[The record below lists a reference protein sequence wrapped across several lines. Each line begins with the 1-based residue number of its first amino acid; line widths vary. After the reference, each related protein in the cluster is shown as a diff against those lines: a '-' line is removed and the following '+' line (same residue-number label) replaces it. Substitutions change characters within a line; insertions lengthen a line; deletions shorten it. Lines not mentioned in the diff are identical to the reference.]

1 MNPSL
6 ENMSTEQLREL
17 VLDKQNQVAEL
28 EQVNR
33 ILTKEKDQLGHKV
46 DVLTKENEDQIAWY
60 KKAIE
65 DFEEKVRAIEQEKQS
80 LLTKIKE
87 ILENFSSVK
96 FELSQLKR
104 LVFGS
109 KRERFVSNGQDGQM
123 SLPFRVEAL
132 AEETEPVTEKIAFTR
147 RKVNRKNHHGRLP
160 LPDHIPVEEIFI
172 EPEEDVTGLKCIGQE
187 ITEELEYEAAVL
199 KRKRYIRNKYAL
211 PDNQGVITGNLPTR
225 PIDKCI
231 AGPGLLAHIHVSKF
245 VYHMPFYRQVQR
257 LKTEHQVTIPR
268 STIDSWQTG
277 TANLVW
283 SLYEELKRQVLGQGY
298 IQLDETPIK
307 VLDQRKKGTTHRGY
321 YWVYHSPPE
330 HIVFFDYQEGRG
342 REGPRK
348 LLTDFKGY
356 LQTDGYKVY
365 DWFGLQK
372 DITLVG
378 CWAHARRA
386 FERSLSDDRKRAEH
400 AIQEIQ
406 KLYMVERKARELGLT
421 PEQRYE
427 LRLDESLLILNA
439 LGTWM
444 AEQIRTTLPK
454 SPFGKALIY
463 SVSRWDNLMAYL
475 KDGYL
480 EIDNNLCEN
489 AIRPNALGRKNHLFA
504 GSHAGAQRAAMFYS
518 FFGTCKMNNV
528 DPFNWFKTVL
538 EIIPDYPANKLVE
551 LLPQNLDLQKYS

>member
-1 MNPSL
+1 MNPSH
-6 ENMSTEQLREL
+6 ENMSAEQLKKLLL
-17 VLDKQNQVAEL
+17 VTQNQLASL
-28 EQVNR
+28 EQNNR
-33 ILTKEKDQLGHKV
+33 ILTKERDHLSQKV
-46 DVLTKENEDQIAWY
+46 NILTKAYEKLE
-60 KKAIE
+60 
-65 DFEEKVRAIEQEKQS
+65 EEKES
-80 LLTKIKE
+80 LLKKFQE
-87 ILENFSSVK
+87 ILEKFSSVK

-123 SLPFRVEAL
+123 SLPFQVQAL
-132 AEETEPVTEKIAFTR
+132 PEETEPVREKIAFTR
-147 RKVNRKNHHGRLP
+147 RKVNRKNHQGRLP
-160 LPDHIPVEEIFI
+160 LPDHLPVEEIII
-172 EPEEDVTGLKCIGQE
+172 EPEMDVTGLKCIGQE
-187 ITEELEYEAAVL
+187 VTDELEYEAAVL
-199 KRKRYIRNKYAL
+199 KVKRYIRNKYAL
-211 PDNQGVITGNLPTR
+211 PDNEGVITGNLPTR

-231 AGPGLLAHIHVSKF
+231 AGPGLLSHIFVSKF
-245 VYHMPFYRQVQR
+245 VYHLPFYRQEQR
-257 LKTEHQVTIPR
+257 FRTEHQVTIPR
-268 STIDSWQTG
+268 TTIDGWQTR
-277 TANLVW
+277 TSNLVW
-283 SLYEELKRQVLGQGY
+283 PLYEELKRQVLGQGY

-307 VLDQRKKGTTHRGY
+307 VLDKRKKGTTHRGY
-321 YWVYHSPPE
+321 HWVYHSPPE

-342 REGPRK
+342 RDGPRK

-386 FERSLSDDRKRAEH
+386 VEKSLGDDRKRAEH
-400 AIQEIQ
+400 VMQEIQ
-406 KLYMVERKARELGLT
+406 KLYMIERKARELGLI
-421 PEQRYE
+421 PQQRHE
-427 LRLDESLLILNA
+427 LRLDESLPILNA

-504 GSHAGAQRAAMFYS
+504 GSHAGAQKAAMFYS

-528 DPFNWFKTVL
+528 DPFTWFKTVL
-538 EIIPDYPANKLVE
+538 EIIPDYPANKLVD

>member
-1 MNPSL
+1 MDPSL

-17 VLDKQNQVAEL
+17 LLDKQNQVAEL

-33 ILTKEKDQLGHKV
+33 IQAIQVKES
-46 DVLTKENEDQIAWY
+46 ENQIAWY
-60 KKAIE
+60 KKAID
-65 DFEEKVRAIEQEKQS
+65 DFENKVRAIEQEKQS
-80 LLTKIKE
+80 LLTKIQE
-87 ILENFSSVK
+87 ILEKFSFVK

-104 LVFGS
+104 LVYGS

-123 SLPFRVEAL
+123 NLPFQVEAL
-132 AEETEPVTEKIAFTR
+132 PEDTEPVTEKIAFTR
-147 RKVNRKNHHGRLP
+147 RKVNRKNHQGRLP
-160 LPDHIPVEEIFI
+160 LPDHLPVEEIII
-172 EPEEDVTGLKCIGQE
+172 EPEEDVTGLKCIGKE
-187 ITEELEYEAAVL
+187 VTDELEYEAAVL
-199 KRKRYIRNKYAL
+199 KIKRYIRNKYAL
-211 PDNQGVITGNLPTR
+211 PNNEGVITGNLPTR

-231 AGPGLLAHIHVSKF
+231 AGPGLLSHIFVSKF
-245 VYHMPFYRQVQR
+245 VYHMPFYRQEQR
-257 LKTEHQVTIPR
+257 FKTEHQVNIPR
-268 STIDSWQTG
+268 TTIDGWQTR
-277 TANLVW
+277 TSNLVW
-283 SLYEELKRQVLGQGY
+283 PMYEELKRQVLGQGY

-307 VLDQRKKGTTHRGY
+307 VLDKRKKGTTHRGY

-372 DITLVG
+372 DITLIG

-386 FERSLSDDRKRAEH
+386 IEKSLSDDRKRAEH
-400 AIQEIQ
+400 AMQEIQ

-421 PEQRYE
+421 PEQRHE
-427 LRLDESLLILNA
+427 LRLDESLSILNA

-480 EIDNNLCEN
+480 ELDNNLVEN
-489 AIRPNALGRKNHLFA
+489 AIRPNALGRRNHLFA
-504 GSHAGAQRAAMFYS
+504 GSHAGAQKAAMFYS

-528 DPFNWFKTVL
+528 DPFTWFKTVL
-538 EIIPDYPANKLVE
+538 EIIPDYPANKLVD
-551 LLPQNLDLQKYS
+551 LLPQNLDLQRYS

>member
-6 ENMSTEQLREL
+6 ENMSAEQLREL

-33 ILTKEKDQLGHKV
+33 IQAIQVKES
-46 DVLTKENEDQIAWY
+46 ENQISWY

-65 DFEEKVRAIEQEKQS
+65 GFEKKVRDIEEEKES
-80 LLTKIKE
+80 LLKKLQD
-87 ILENFSSVK
+87 ILEKFSSVK

-109 KRERFVSNGQDGQM
+109 KRERFVSGGDNGQM
-123 SLPFRVEAL
+123 SLPFEVKAL
-132 AEETEPVTEKIAFTR
+132 PEETEPVTEKIAFTR
-147 RKVNRKNHHGRLP
+147 RKVNRKNHQGRLP
-160 LPDHIPVEEIFI
+160 LPDHLPVEEIFI

-187 ITEELEYEAAVL
+187 VTDELEYEAAIL
-199 KRKRYIRNKYAL
+199 KIKRYIRNKYAL
-211 PDNQGVITGNLPTR
+211 PDNEGVITGNLPTR

-231 AGPGLLAHIHVSKF
+231 AGPGLLAQIHVSKF
-245 VYHMPFYRQVQR
+245 VYHMPFYRQAQR
-257 LKTEHQVTIPR
+257 LKTEHQVNIPR
-268 STIDSWQTG
+268 TTIDGWQTRVS
-277 TANLVW
+277 NLVW
-283 SLYEELKRQVLGQGY
+283 PLYEELKRQVLGQGY

-321 YWVYHSPPE
+321 YWVYNSPPE
-330 HIVFFDYQEGRG
+330 DIVFFDYQEGRG

-386 FERSLSDDRKRAEH
+386 FEKSLSDDRKRAEH
-400 AIQEIQ
+400 VMQEIQ

-421 PEQRYE
+421 PEQRHE
-427 LRLDESLLILNA
+427 LRLDESLSILNA

-480 EIDNNLCEN
+480 ELDNNLVEN
-489 AIRPNALGRKNHLFA
+489 AIRPNALGRRNHLFA
-504 GSHAGAQRAAMFYS
+504 GSHAGAQKAAMFYS

-528 DPFNWFKTVL
+528 DPFKWFKTVL
-538 EIIPDYPANKLVE
+538 EIIPDHSANKLVD
-551 LLPQNLDLQKYS
+551 LLPQNLDLEKYS

>member
-17 VLDKQNQVAEL
+17 VVDKQNQVAEL

-348 LLTDFKGY
+348 LPSTPTKIESSRSSASR
-356 LQTDGYKVY
+356 T
-365 DWFGLQK
+365 
-372 DITLVG
+372 T
-378 CWAHARRA
+378 RSP
-386 FERSLSDDRKRAEH
+386 SLS
-400 AIQEIQ
+400 
-406 KLYMVERKARELGLT
+406 
-421 PEQRYE
+421 
-427 LRLDESLLILNA
+427 
-439 LGTWM
+439 
-444 AEQIRTTLPK
+444 
-454 SPFGKALIY
+454 
-463 SVSRWDNLMAYL
+463 
-475 KDGYL
+475 
-480 EIDNNLCEN
+480 
-489 AIRPNALGRKNHLFA
+489 
-504 GSHAGAQRAAMFYS
+504 
-518 FFGTCKMNNV
+518 
-528 DPFNWFKTVL
+528 
-538 EIIPDYPANKLVE
+538 
-551 LLPQNLDLQKYS
+551 

>member
-1 MNPSL
+1 MDPGLEHMNA
-6 ENMSTEQLREL
+6 EQLREL
-17 VLDKQNQVAEL
+17 VLEKQNQVAKL
-28 EQVNR
+28 EQANR
-33 ILTKEKDQLGHKV
+33 IIAREKDHLGQKI
-46 DVLTKENEDQIAWY
+46 DVLAKENEDRTAWY
-60 KKAIE
+60 KKAIK
-65 DFEEKVRAIEQEKQS
+65 DFEEKVRTIEQEKQS
-80 LLTKIKE
+80 LLRKIQD
-87 ILENFSSVK
+87 ILEKFSSVK

-109 KRERFVSNGQDGQM
+109 KRERFVSSHDNGQM
-123 SLPFRVEAL
+123 SLPFEVVAPPV
-132 AEETEPVTEKIAFTR
+132 ATEPPTEKISFTR
-147 RKVNRKNHHGRLP
+147 RKANRENHHGRLP
-160 LPDHIPVEEIFI
+160 LPDHLPVEEIII
-172 EPEEDVTGLKCIGQE
+172 EPEEDVTGLKCIGNE
-187 ITEELEYEAAVL
+187 VTDELEYVPSIL
-199 KRKRYIRNKYAL
+199 KIKRYIRSKYAKA
-211 PDNQGVITGNLPTR
+211 NNEGIITGSLPTR
-225 PIDKCI
+225 PIEKCI
-231 AGPGLLAHIHVSKF
+231 AGPGLLAHILVSKF
-245 VYHMPFYRQVQR
+245 VYHMPFYRQEKR
-257 LKTEHQVTIPR
+257 FETEHQVKIPR

-277 TANLVW
+277 TSNLTW
-283 SLYEELKRQVLGQGY
+283 PLYEELKRQVLGQGY
-298 IQLDETPIK
+298 LQLDETPIK

-342 REGPRK
+342 RDGPGK
-348 LLTDFKGY
+348 LLTDFKGC

-386 FERSLSDDRKRAEH
+386 VEKSLDDDRERAEH
-400 AIQEIQ
+400 VMQEIQ
-406 KLYMVERKARELGLT
+406 KLYMVERKARESGLT
-421 PEQRYE
+421 PRQRHE
-427 LRLDESLLILNA
+427 LRLDESLPILNA

-504 GSHAGAQRAAMFYS
+504 GSHAGAQKAAMFYS
-518 FFGTCKMNNV
+518 FFGTCKMNDV
-528 DPFNWFKTVL
+528 DPFTWFKTVL
-538 EIIPDYPANKLVE
+538 EIIPDYPANKLVD

>member
-33 ILTKEKDQLGHKV
+33 IQAIQVKES
-46 DVLTKENEDQIAWY
+46 EDQIAWY

-65 DFEEKVRAIEQEKQS
+65 DFEEKVRIIEQEKQS
-80 LLTKIKE
+80 LLTKIQE
-87 ILENFSSVK
+87 ILEKFSSVK
-96 FELSQLKR
+96 FELAQLKR

-123 SLPFRVEAL
+123 RLPFRVEAL
-132 AEETEPVTEKIAFTR
+132 PEETEPVTEKIAFTR
-147 RKVNRKNHHGRLP
+147 RKVNRNNHHGRLP
-160 LPDHIPVEEIFI
+160 LPDHLPVEEIFI
-172 EPEEDVTGLKCIGQE
+172 EPAEDVAGLKCIGQE
-187 ITEELEYEAAVL
+187 VTEELEYEAAVL
-199 KRKRYIRNKYAL
+199 KIRRIIRNKYAL
-211 PDNQGVITGNLPTR
+211 PNNEGVITGDLPTR

-245 VYHMPFYRQVQR
+245 VYHMPFYRQAQR

-268 STIDSWQTG
+268 TTIDGWQTR
-277 TANLVW
+277 TSNLVW
-283 SLYEELKRQVLGQGY
+283 PLYEELKRQVLGQGY

-307 VLDQRKKGTTHRGY
+307 VLDRRKKGTTHRGY

-386 FERSLSDDRKRAEH
+386 IEKSLSDDRKRAEYVM
-400 AIQEIQ
+400 QEIQ

-421 PEQRYE
+421 PEQRHE
-427 LRLDESLLILNA
+427 LRLDESLPILNV

-480 EIDNNLCEN
+480 ELDNNLVEN
-489 AIRPNALGRKNHLFA
+489 AIRPNALGRRNHLFA
-504 GSHAGAQRAAMFYS
+504 GSHAGAQKAAMFYS

-528 DPFNWFKTVL
+528 DPFTWFKTVL
-538 EIIPDYPANKLVE
+538 EIIPDYPANKLVD
-551 LLPQNLDLQKYS
+551 LLPQNLDL

>member
-1 MNPSL
+1 MIPGI
-6 ENMSTEQLREL
+6 ENMSTEQLREMI
-17 VLDKQNQVAEL
+17 
-28 EQVNR
+28 R
-33 ILTKEKDQLGHKV
+33 IQAIQAKES
-46 DVLTKENEDQIAWY
+46 EDQIAWY
-60 KKAIE
+60 KRAIE
-65 DFEEKVRAIEQEKQS
+65 DLEKKVRTVEEEKES
-80 LLTKIKE
+80 LLKRLQNTLEE
-87 ILENFSSVK
+87 ISSVK

-104 LVFGS
+104 IVFGS
-109 KRERFVSNGQDGQM
+109 KRERFVSNQDNGQM
-123 SLPFRVEAL
+123 ALPFEVLEPPV
-132 AEETEPVTEKIAFTR
+132 ETEIPKEKIEYTR
-147 RKVNRKNHHGRLP
+147 RKANNENHNGRLP
-160 LPDHIPVEEIFI
+160 LPDHLPVEEIII
-172 EPEEDVTGLKCIGQE
+172 EPEEDVTGLKCIGKE
-187 ITEELEYEAAVL
+187 VTDELEYEAAIL
-199 KRKRYIRNKYAL
+199 KIKRYIRPKYARA
-211 PDNQGVITGNLPTR
+211 DNEGVITGKLPVR

-231 AGPGLLAHIHVSKF
+231 AGAGLLSHILVSKF
-245 VYHMPFYRQVQR
+245 VYHMPYYRQAKR
-257 LKTEHQVTIPR
+257 FETEHQVKIPR
-268 STIDSWQTG
+268 TTIDSWQTQ

-283 SLYEELKRQVLGQGY
+283 PLYGELKRQVLGQGY

-307 VLDQRKKGTTHRGY
+307 VLDQMTKGTTHRGY
-321 YWVYHSPPE
+321 YWVYNSPPE
-330 HIVFFDYQEGRG
+330 DIVFFDYQEGRG

-386 FERSLSDDRKRAEH
+386 FEKSLSDDRKRAEH
-400 AIQEIQ
+400 VMQEIQ

-421 PEQRYE
+421 PEQRHE
-427 LRLDESLLILNA
+427 LRLDESLPILNA

-480 EIDNNLCEN
+480 ELDNNLVEN
-489 AIRPNALGRKNHLFA
+489 AIRPNALGRRNHLFA
-504 GSHAGAQRAAMFYS
+504 GSHAGAQKAAMFYS

-528 DPFNWFKTVL
+528 DPFKWFKTVL
-538 EIIPDYPANKLVE
+538 EIIPDHPANKLVD
-551 LLPQNLDLQKYS
+551 LLPQNLDLEKYSRLLPP